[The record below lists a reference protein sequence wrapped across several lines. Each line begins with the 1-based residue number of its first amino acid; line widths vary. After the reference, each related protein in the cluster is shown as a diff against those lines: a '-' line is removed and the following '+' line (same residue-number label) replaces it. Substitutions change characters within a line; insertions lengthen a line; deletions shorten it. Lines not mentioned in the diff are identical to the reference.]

1 MALECLPGG
10 ELSYNM
16 FRVGGYPG
24 NVAHY
29 FFKQICKAIEH
40 MHKKGYC
47 HRDLKPWNIMLTES
61 LDNAKVIDFS
71 YSTPFDPEKFKA
83 IPEFMKGF
91 LSLSSQYGAPE
102 QYNKSS
108 IPLTDD
114 FSKIDVWALG
124 VTLVHMLTLKT
135 PFANGGLTIVEDR
148 ETHQRFIE
156 DPASFLV

>member
-1 MALECLPGG
+1 MKRKKIIPSGYVESSSVKHEKLHIDYAMALECLPGG

-24 NVAHY
+24 HVAHY

-47 HRDLKPWNIMLTES
+47 HRDLKPWNVMLTEN

-83 IPEFMKGF
+83 LPDFLKGF
-91 LSLSSQYGAPE
+91 LSLS
-102 QYNKSS
+102 N
-108 IPLTDD
+108 
-114 FSKIDVWALG
+114 
-124 VTLVHMLTLKT
+124 
-135 PFANGGLTIVEDR
+135 
-148 ETHQRFIE
+148 
-156 DPASFLV
+156 